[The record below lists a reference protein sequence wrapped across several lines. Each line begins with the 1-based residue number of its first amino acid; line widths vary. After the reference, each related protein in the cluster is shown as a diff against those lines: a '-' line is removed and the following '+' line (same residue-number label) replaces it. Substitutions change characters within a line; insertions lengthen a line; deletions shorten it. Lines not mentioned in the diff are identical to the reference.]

1 MIPEVEALFARY
13 GSAYRWLAVVA
24 VMSGT
29 ISMVLTTTIVNVAMP
44 DIQGAF
50 GMSQDQVQWLSTGFL
65 AAMTATMLVN
75 AWAVESFGQR
85 NTYMGA
91 LVIFIAASVMG
102 GLSPNSSILVLAR
115 VLQGAMAGIIQP
127 LAMLTIFQVFPAEQ
141 RGKGMGIY
149 GIGVVLAPAVGPS
162 LGGVVVDNFDWR
174 AVFYMALP
182 TCVLGLLMAPAF
194 MIGRTRQGPRPSFD
208 WTGFVLLSIFLITF
222 LGGLSNGQRWGW
234 HDSGVYLLLFI
245 GLLSGVGFV
254 WWESRT
260 RRPMQDLRIFLN
272 PGFGAASLVAMVLGA
287 GIYGSTYLVPLFVQG
302 IQGYSPTESGLVLM
316 PAGVILALVFPLA
329 GQITDRVRPHVP
341 IILGLTLFSFS
352 SYQLAKSDIHTS
364 FALLATWIM
373 VGRIGMGF
381 ILPALNAGAVR
392 CLPMEQIA
400 QGSGGV
406 NFARQFGGALGVN
419 LLSIMLDRRTFFHSD
434 HFAQTQTAANEMTRE
449 LLRQVVSI
457 LDRSGVPA
465 AWQQAGAVGYLGR
478 VITQQARTAGFQD
491 GFLIVAAVFMLAVIP
506 AWVMGR
512 YARR

>member
-1 MIPEVEALFARY
+1 
-13 GSAYRWLAVVA
+13 
-24 VMSGT
+24 
-29 ISMVLTTTIVNVAMP
+29 
-44 DIQGAF
+44 
-50 GMSQDQVQWLSTGFL
+50 
-65 AAMTATMLVN
+65 
-75 AWAVESFGQR
+75 
-85 NTYMGA
+85 
-91 LVIFIAASVMG
+91 
-102 GLSPNSSILVLAR
+102 
-115 VLQGAMAGIIQP
+115 
-127 LAMLTIFQVFPAEQ
+127 
-141 RGKGMGIY
+141 
-149 GIGVVLAPAVGPS
+149 VGPS